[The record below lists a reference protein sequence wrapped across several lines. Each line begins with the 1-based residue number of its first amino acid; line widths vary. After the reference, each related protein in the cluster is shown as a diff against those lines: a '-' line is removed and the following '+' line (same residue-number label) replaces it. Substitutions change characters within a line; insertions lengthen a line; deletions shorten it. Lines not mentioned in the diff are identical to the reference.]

1 MLDNHWKIPLVVN
14 AYAWI
19 ILGITMVSSPYLIRD
34 AIQWSTEALGR
45 WQFLMGLG
53 VIWGFIVL
61 GLGIF
66 FL

>member
-1 MLDNHWKIPLVVN
+1 MLDNRWKIVLVIN

-19 ILGITMVSSPYLIRD
+19 LLGITMVSSAYLIRD
-34 AIQWSTEALGR
+34 WIQWATASLGR

-53 VIWGFIVL
+53 VVWGFIVL

-66 FL
+66 CF